1 MSSRLTIT
9 DWRKYHPLTEEQM
22 KILFD
27 EGHSH
32 YEIAAISCPPEAT
45 HMQWMYH
52 YYYVINLLKY

>member
-1 MSSRLTIT
+1 MPSRVTIT

-27 EGHSH
+27 EGRSH

-45 HMQWMYH
+45 HTQWMYH